1 MRVRGRK
8 MNISDMFE
16 KPIDRDIKGVI
27 KVGQHD
33 EANIYQEL
41 NEYVVTKELSKHFRE
56 FFENYRKGIEG
67 PTDDMG
73 VWISGFFGS
82 GKSHFL
88 KILSYIL
95 DNREAKGRNAIDF
108 FRDDNKIDDPLVI
121 ADMSLAENVSTDVI
135 LFNIDAKA
143 AGSQRNKDP
152 LLDVFLKVFNEM
164 QGFCG
169 EIPFLAELER
179 KLSSEGR
186 YEEFKREFHSI
197 NGDDWQKMREDFF
210 FIQDE
215 VIKTLSKINYMSEES
230 ARTWA
235 EKADQNYSISIEKFA
250 KLVKEYCKSKG
261 DNHHLVFL
269 VDEIGQYIGD
279 NSKLMLN
286 LQTITEDLG
295 VLCQGKAWII
305 VTSQQDIDSIM
316 KVKGNDF
323 SKIQGRFKTRLSLSS
338 ANVDEVIRKR
348 ILSKNET
355 ANQTLESL
363 YEEKEAIL
371 KNLISFSSDTSEKK
385 MYTNGK
391 DFAAVYPFI
400 PYQFN
405 LLGSVLNS
413 IRIHGASGKHLSE
426 GERSMLALFQESA
439 VVLKDKELGVLMPFN
454 IFYNALH
461 KFIDH
466 THSSVISHALEND
479 KLDEFDVE
487 VLKVLFMI
495 KYVKEIKANR
505 ENLTTLMISN
515 IDHDRVALME
525 KIENSLQRL
534 VRETLVQKNGD
545 IYSFLT
551 NEEQEINIAIKHEN
565 VEMGEIINEASTVIF
580 EGIFTDKK
588 YRYSN
593 RYNFP
598 FNQAVDDRYRGNRQ
612 SANMGLM
619 IITPYYNLKE
629 VDNESQSR
637 LSDQSA
643 SEKTSTILRGLSN
656 TNNEVIVHLKS
667 DSTFLEEI
675 EGLLK
680 IEKYLTKQSAE
691 SSTTKSIRH
700 TKQEEVSEKK
710 ARARLFIGEALKE
723 ADIYVKGD
731 KVDIKEKN
739 PVDRINDAL
748 NKLVKKIYHKLTY
761 MKTAPVNSDI
771 INILRDNNQEKFG
784 KSDNVENSLAIEEM
798 DKYIETETQM
808 HAKPSMKTIINK
820 FNSAPYGFVDLD
832 IEWLIATLYA
842 QKRIYLVKNA
852 LQISLKT
859 NSAEDILRYLTK
871 REFQE
876 KILIDKKKEP
886 KGPQIKIVK
895 EVLRDFFDVAHSPED
910 TDNLMEL
917 FHDKSTIRFRELEDI
932 EREYMLEERYPGKT
946 TIQES
951 MTLLR
956 DVNGITQ
963 LNQFFDY
970 VTEHEKEFLDI
981 CEDLESILSF
991 FGGTQKDIF
1000 RRAYEVTDL
1009 YNDNKN
1015 YIDNSEL
1022 MEMANSI
1029 KRIIEMHNPFS
1040 NIHEL
1045 PELYNNFNNLH
1056 QSILE
1061 KEAEPIRKGLEDD
1074 LKHVLEELDSDDLK
1088 NKFGTIFQNRFQEL
1102 ETKLNRSQKISD
1114 IQGIQNESYHLAN
1127 KCLDQIKKFRDSTA
1141 FKPVVNN
1148 GNGKV
1153 EDNKPRIKPL
1163 NIRAISKPQITI
1175 KKEEDIDEFLESL
1188 RKKLKEKLEK
1198 DTIINL
1204 RI

>member
-33 EANIYQEL
+33 EENIYQEL
-41 NEYVVTKELSKHFRE
+41 NEYVVTKELSRHFRE

-67 PTDDMG
+67 PTDEMG

-108 FRDDNKIDDPLVI
+108 FRDDDKIDDPLVI
-121 ADMSLAENVSTDVI
+121 ADMGLAEDVSTDVI
-135 LFNIDAKA
+135 LFNIDSKNT
-143 AGSQRNKDP
+143 GSGRKDP
-152 LLDVFLKVFNEM
+152 ILDVFLKVFNEM

-179 KLSSEGR
+179 KLASEGR
-186 YEEFKREFHSI
+186 YEDFKREFHAI
-197 NGDDWQKMREDFF
+197 EGDDWLEMREDFF

-215 VIKTLSKINYMSEES
+215 VIETLSKINYMSEES

-235 EKADQNYSISIEKFA
+235 EKAEENYSISIEKFA
-250 KLVKEYCKSKG
+250 KMVKDYCESKG

-348 ILSKNET
+348 ILAKNET

-371 KNLISFSSDTSEKK
+371 KNLISFSSDTAEKK
-385 MYTNGK
+385 MYDNGK

-439 VVLKDKELGVLMPFN
+439 VALKDKGLGVLMPFN

-466 THSSVISHALEND
+466 THSSVISKAYDNTN
-479 KLDEFDVE
+479 LDEFDVE

-495 KYVKEIKANR
+495 KYVKEIKANID
-505 ENLTTLMISN
+505 NLTTLMITN
-515 IDHDRVALME
+515 IDEDRVDLKE
-525 KIENSLQRL
+525 KIEKSLQRL

-551 NEEQEINIAIKHEN
+551 NEEQDINRAINQEN

-580 EGIFTDKK
+580 EDIFKESK
-588 YRYSN
+588 YRHSN

-598 FNQAVDDRYRGNRQ
+598 FNQAVDERYRGNRQ

-619 IITPYYNLKE
+619 IITPYYDLKE
-629 VDNESQSR
+629 ENNDSQAQ
-637 LSDQSA
+637 L
-643 SEKTSTILRGLSN
+643 SEKSENEKASNILRGLSD

-680 IEKYLTKQSAE
+680 INKYLTKKSAE
-691 SSTTKSIRH
+691 LSQTSKSIH
-700 TKQEEVSEKK
+700 HAKQEEMGEK
-710 ARARLFIGEALKE
+710 RIRIRLFLEEALKD

-748 NKLVKKIYHKLTY
+748 GKLVKKIYHKLSY
-761 MKTAPVNSDI
+761 MKSAPVKSDI
-771 INILRDNNQEKFG
+771 LNILRDSNQKQFG
-784 KSDNVENSLAIEEM
+784 KSDENHLAIEEM
-798 DKYIETETQM
+798 DKYIERETQM
-808 HAKPSMKTIINK
+808 HAKPSLKTILDK
-820 FNSAPYGFVDLD
+820 FKVAPYGFVDLD

-852 LQISLKT
+852 QQISLKT
-859 NSAEDILRYLTK
+859 NSVDEILKYLTERK
-871 REFQE
+871 FQE

-895 EVLRDFFDVAHSPED
+895 EVLRDFFEVAHSPED

-917 FHDKSTIRFRELEDI
+917 LQAKSANKFRELQDI
-932 EREYMLEERYPGKT
+932 EREYLLEERYPGKT

-951 MTLLR
+951 LTLLR
-956 DVNGITQ
+956 DVNGINQ
-963 LNQFFDY
+963 LNQFFDF
-970 VTEHEKEFLDI
+970 VSEHKDEFLDLGD
-981 CEDLESILSF
+981 DLESILNF
-991 FGGTQKDIF
+991 FNGTQKDIF

-1015 YIDNSEL
+1015 YIDNEEL
-1022 MEMANSI
+1022 MEMAKNI
-1029 KRIIEMHNPFS
+1029 KRIIEMPYPFS
-1040 NIHEL
+1040 HIHEL
-1045 PELYNNFNNLH
+1045 PELYDKFNNLH
-1056 QSILE
+1056 QAILE
-1061 KEAEPIRKGLEDD
+1061 KEEEPIRKGLEED
-1074 LKHVLEELDSDDLK
+1074 LKHVLEELDSQELE
-1088 NKFGTIFQNRFQEL
+1088 NKFGAIIQNRFHEL
-1102 ETKLNRSQKISD
+1102 ENKLNNSQKISD
-1114 IQGIQNESYHLAN
+1114 IHGIQNESYHLVN
-1127 KCLDQIKKFRDSTA
+1127 RCNREINA
-1141 FKPVVNN
+1141 FKEEIAEDIHKDK
-1148 GNGKV
+1148 GKGT
-1153 EDNKPRIKPL
+1153 NSFKPTPKKKNI
-1163 NIRAISKPQITI
+1163 NIRNISKTRII
-1175 KKEEDIDEFLESL
+1175 KNEDDIDEFLESL
-1188 RKKLKEKLEK
+1188 KAKLKEELEE